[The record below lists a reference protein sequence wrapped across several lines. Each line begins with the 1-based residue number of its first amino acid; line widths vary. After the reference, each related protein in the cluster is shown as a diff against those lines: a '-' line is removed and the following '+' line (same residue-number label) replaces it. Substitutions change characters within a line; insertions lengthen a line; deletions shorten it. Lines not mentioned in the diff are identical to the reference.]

1 MKLGLRL
8 LLGFFLITGIAAFF
22 VMRVFVHEVQ
32 PSVREVMEDMMVD
45 TANILA
51 ELAQDDLAA
60 MPASGDLQGSR
71 FARRVQDY
79 AARPIDARIWG
90 LSKRTLDYRVYITDA
105 HGKVI
110 FDTGLPGGG
119 NAIGQDY
126 SQWRDVAKTLSG
138 EYGARA
144 TRYIVKDDTTAVM
157 YVASPV
163 KQNGRILGVLTVAKP
178 MSTVQKFIE
187 RAEHD
192 ILLKG
197 LWLLGASL
205 AVGVLVTGWI
215 VWSVRR
221 LRHYAQHVQWGQRQ
235 PPPALSGELGEL
247 ALAMAAM
254 RDRLDGHEHVEQLV
268 RALTHELKSPLTA
281 IGGAA
286 ELLQDELPASDRQLF
301 TTQIREQ
308 TDRLRS
314 LVERLLELSKL
325 EHRHSLD
332 HQEMLDLSAC
342 VSRVVE
348 ASAARCQQRQL
359 RLNWQPLQ
367 GVMVKAEA
375 DLLSMAIGNL
385 LDNAI
390 DFSPRGGVIDLS
402 LHVTDRQAGRQDA
415 PQAELRIRDHGPG
428 VPAYALARLGERFYS
443 TPRPAEAG
451 QAPRKGSGLG
461 IAIVRQIMALHRGRV
476 HLTPA
481 QPGLCASLHLPLA
494 HQADFTP
501 ASHSSSSAHTR

>member
-60 MPASGDLQGSR
+60 MPPEGDLQGSR

-79 AARPIDARIWG
+79 AARPIDAQIWG
-90 LSKRTLDYRVYITDA
+90 LSKRTLDYRVYVTNER
-105 HGKVI
+105 GRVV

-126 SQWRDVAKTLSG
+126 SQWRDVSKTLSG

-144 TRYIVKDDTTAVM
+144 TRYVVKDDTTAVM
-157 YVASPV
+157 YVAAPV
-163 KQNGRILGVLTVAKP
+163 KQGPRTLGVLTVAKP
-178 MSTVQKFIE
+178 MSSVQKFIE
-187 RAEHD
+187 RAQRD

-286 ELLQDELPASDRQLF
+286 ELLQDDLPASDRLLF
-301 TTQIREQ
+301 STQIREQ
-308 TDRLRS
+308 TDRLHM

-332 HQEMLDLSAC
+332 HQQVLDLADC
-342 VSRVVE
+342 VEHVIH
-348 ASAARCQQRQL
+348 ASVARMQQREL
-359 RLNWQPLQ
+359 RLNWSPVS
-367 GVMVKAEA
+367 GVKVKGEA
-375 DLLSMAIGNL
+375 DLLHMAMGNL

-390 DFSPRGGVIDLS
+390 DFAPRGSVIDLD
-402 LHVTDRQAGRQDA
+402 LRVVGQQAV
-415 PQAELRIRDHGPG
+415 LSIRDHGPG
-428 VPAYALARLGERFYS
+428 VPDYALARLGERFYS
-443 TPRPAEAG
+443 TPRPAEPG
-451 QAPRKGSGLG
+451 QAARKGSGLG
-461 IAIVRQIMALHRGRV
+461 LAIVRQIMVLHRGTLQ
-476 HLTPA
+476 LTPA
-481 QPGLCASLHLPLA
+481 EPGLLASLHLPLA
-494 HQADFTP
+494 EFTP
-501 ASHSSSSAHTR
+501 TSHSSSAAHTG

>member
-60 MPASGDLQGSR
+60 MPPEGDLQGSR

-79 AARPIDARIWG
+79 AARPIDAQIWG
-90 LSKRTLDYRVYITDA
+90 LSKRTLDYRVYVTNER
-105 HGKVI
+105 GRVV

-126 SQWRDVAKTLSG
+126 SQWRDVSKTLSG

-144 TRYIVKDDTTAVM
+144 TRYVVKDDTTAVM
-157 YVASPV
+157 YVAAPV
-163 KQNGRILGVLTVAKP
+163 KQGPRTLGVLTVAKP
-178 MSTVQKFIE
+178 MSSVQKFIE
-187 RAEHD
+187 RAQRD

-286 ELLQDELPASDRQLF
+286 ELLQDDLPASDRLLF
-301 TTQIREQ
+301 STQIREQ
-308 TDRLRS
+308 TDRLHM

-332 HQEMLDLSAC
+332 HQQVLDLADC
-342 VSRVVE
+342 VEHVIH
-348 ASAARCQQRQL
+348 ASVARMQQREL
-359 RLNWQPLQ
+359 RLNCSPVS
-367 GVMVKAEA
+367 GVKVKGEA
-375 DLLSMAIGNL
+375 DLLHMAMGNL

-390 DFSPRGGVIDLS
+390 DFAPRGSVIDLD
-402 LHVTDRQAGRQDA
+402 LRVVGQQAV
-415 PQAELRIRDHGPG
+415 LSIRDHGPG
-428 VPAYALARLGERFYS
+428 VPDYALARLGERFYS
-443 TPRPAEAG
+443 TPRPAEPG
-451 QAPRKGSGLG
+451 QAARKGSGLG
-461 IAIVRQIMALHRGRV
+461 LAIVRQIMVLHRGTLQ
-476 HLTPA
+476 LTPA
-481 QPGLCASLHLPLA
+481 EPGLLASLHLPLA
-494 HQADFTP
+494 EFTP
-501 ASHSSSSAHTR
+501 TSHSSSAAHTG